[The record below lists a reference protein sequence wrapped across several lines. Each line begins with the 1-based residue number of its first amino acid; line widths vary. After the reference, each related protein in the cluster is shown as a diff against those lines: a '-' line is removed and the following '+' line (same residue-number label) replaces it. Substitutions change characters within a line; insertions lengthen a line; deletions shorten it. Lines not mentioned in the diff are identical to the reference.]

1 MEFVIAKISQ
11 ANDMLIKL
19 QNFTPENVL
28 LRIYFHMEICITLRG
43 WQHFSVSLRA
53 CLNCFKNTNQPKL

>member
-28 LRIYFHMEICITLRG
+28 PRIYFHMEICITLRG
-43 WQHFSVSLRA
+43 
-53 CLNCFKNTNQPKL
+53 

>member
-43 WQHFSVSLRA
+43 
-53 CLNCFKNTNQPKL
+53 